1 MDFVLDPSVVIKWY
15 VSENLSDAAF
25 RLQKQI
31 EEKSQLVGVPR
42 FFFVESANIL
52 WKKSSLLKELSR
64 HDAKGIYSRILDLP
78 FHVIEDDAIL
88 LKALDLSFDHG
99 VSIYDAMYMACV
111 LYSKAILVTADSTFV
126 RRFSGSTLSQHVI
139 HLSEFRP

>member
-25 RLQKQI
+25 RLQGQI
-31 EEKSQLVGVPR
+31 EEKSQLIGVPR

-78 FHVIEDDAIL
+78 FHVIEEAVPCCFIAR
-88 LKALDLSFDHG
+88 K
-99 VSIYDAMYMACV
+99 
-111 LYSKAILVTADSTFV
+111 
-126 RRFSGSTLSQHVI
+126 RFH
-139 HLSEFRP
+139 